1 MVGYHFVRGAVQER
15 DMQLEYCL
23 AEVMVADM
31 LTKALAKDRFEML
44 RERLLSGSKCQVTLG
59 RRMNTYSYFRTH

>member
-44 RERLLSGSKCQVTLG
+44 RERLLSG
-59 RRMNTYSYFRTH
+59 M